1 MKKSPHVH
9 TEKDG
14 ASAFGLYVLLPMAV
28 LFALI
33 HKTSAPFDNQN
44 APVEDF
50 QISGNKVSF
59 YVKPLGNKKFEIP
72 ATADINRDSK
82 LTLAYNIEND
92 RLKSVKSVSH
102 NGSVIWTNT
111 L

>member
-1 MKKSPHVH
+1 MKKTQHIH

-14 ASAFGLYVLLPMAV
+14 ALAFGLYILLPMIV

-33 HKTSAPFDNQN
+33 HKTPETFNIKNETINDLKTS
-44 APVEDF
+44 E
-50 QISGNKVSF
+50 NKVSF
-59 YVKPLGNKKFEIP
+59 YVKPLGNKKIEMFSISE
-72 ATADINRDSK
+72 INRNSK

-92 RLKSVKSVSH
+92 KLKSMKSVSH
-102 NGSVIWTNT
+102 NNSVIWTNT

>member
-1 MKKSPHVH
+1 MKNSPHVH

-14 ASAFGLYVLLPMAV
+14 ASAFGLYVLLPMA
-28 LFALI
+28 LLYALI
-33 HKTSAPFDNQN
+33 HNTPAPFDSQN

-50 QISGNKVSF
+50 HISGNKVSF
-59 YVKPLGNKKFEIP
+59 YVKPLGNKKLEIP

-92 RLKSVKSVSH
+92 RLKSVKSISH

>member
-1 MKKSPHVH
+1 MKKSPQVH

-14 ASAFGLYVLLPMAV
+14 ASAFCLYVLLPMAM
-28 LFALI
+28 LFAFI
-33 HKTSAPFDNQN
+33 HKTPAPFDSQN
-44 APVEDF
+44 APIEEF
-50 QISGNKVSF
+50 SISGDKVLF
-59 YVKPLGNKKFEIP
+59 NVKTLGNKNFEIP
-72 ATADINRDSK
+72 ATSNITKDSK